1 MGISLAGMVFG
12 SQMYFRLIFLVE
24 AMVLGENF
32 DDIAMTSTMFVFW
45 TFAIPFAL
53 LGDVVYWKLHGQKHG
68 DGEQR
73 QLNRYENGEA
83 SSS

>member
-1 MGISLAGMVFG
+1 M
-12 SQMYFRLIFLVE
+12 
-24 AMVLGENF
+24 LGENF
-32 DDIAMTSTMFVFW
+32 DDIAMSSTMFVFW

-83 SSS
+83 KQLIERDDTDT